1 MEKLTEEEKTEIMKN
16 LREIRECCLVFSS
29 ALSTVDSLE
38 SRQDENLFFGCFQAE
53 ILNHTREINKII
65 YNQ

>member
-38 SRQDENLFFGCFQAE
+38 SRLEEISFFGCFKIE
-53 ILNHTREINKII
+53 MLNHIHEINKII
-65 YNQ
+65 YNL